1 MYGRPWIK
9 ERERRKMSLYS
20 YLIQFIKEK
29 CKSVLSANNSEG
41 TVSSVCLKFLLEF
54 LFRFTNGVLCLG
66 SIYQRNFFDPRLL
79 VVSLIKA
86 RKGKLEFLSLLS
98 IAVLKAITKSYSGRK
113 EFTTLYNSKREVR
126 AGTQAGSW
134 R

>member
-1 MYGRPWIK
+1 
-9 ERERRKMSLYS
+9 MSLYS

>member
-29 CKSVLSANNSEG
+29 CKSVLSANNSES

-54 LFRFTNGVLCLG
+54 LSRFTSGVLSLA

-79 VVSLIKA
+79 LVSLIKA
-86 RKGKLEFLSLLS
+86 R
-98 IAVLKAITKSYSGRK
+98 
-113 EFTTLYNSKREVR
+113 
-126 AGTQAGSW
+126 
-134 R
+134 